1 VLGGKA
7 QVKTLK
13 GAINVNIPK
22 GTQTGTEL
30 RLKGLG
36 MPVYGKKDEYGNLFV
51 KVVVRIPQNLS
62 EGEVDLFKKLAMLRK

>member
-1 VLGGKA
+1 
-7 QVKTLK
+7 
-13 GAINVNIPK
+13 
-22 GTQTGTEL
+22 
-30 RLKGLG
+30 